1 MTREFPL
8 RYKGFHGP
16 LQTLADMLQMR
27 HFKAGDLVFFSSDG
41 ATPNHVGVYIGE
53 NRFLHAE
60 KRAGRVIIT
69 DLNQPWYVKHFLG
82 APRVVGVGKGESTAE
97 NVERAAPGTR

>member
-1 MTREFPL
+1 MVRFRRWLTCFRW
-8 RYKGFHGP
+8 
-16 LQTLADMLQMR
+16 R

-53 NRFLHAE
+53 NRFLHSE